1 MTNPCKTSY
10 IAPLPLRH
18 ASRVPRSLG
27 ARNRSSSRPGLVHPT
42 TLATGTA
49 WSHGRARKACRHQPC
64 RGQLAAEACAAAER
78 MKISMAAK
86 RFSARKDAAEEV
98 EVRSRCS
105 RAPSPPSRAWS
116 YRTRCS
122 LRMGQ
127 QIQRGVSTRGGEGVR
142 AGREAYAR
150 FHPAGK
156 PDSAVRARGRCAPSC
171 ARGSH
176 GAAARAPSGTNCC
189 SSVPFRFAGV
199 SVRTEAAFG
208 RPSV

>member
-1 MTNPCKTSY
+1 MPPGCGASWRGSRRIPQISQGCEWPAGAHTAGTDVGAKKKAAAGWAAKKTDPPLRSCFLNGESRLYHEHDQLMKTSY

-49 WSHGRARKACRHQPC
+49 WSHGRAHTTCRHLAC
-64 RGQLAAEACAAAER
+64 RGQLAAEAAAAAER

-86 RFSARKDAAEEV
+86 RFSARSEAAEEV

-127 QIQRGVSTRGGEGVR
+127 QIQRGVSTRGGK
-142 AGREAYAR
+142 A
-150 FHPAGK
+150 
-156 PDSAVRARGRCAPSC
+156 
-171 ARGSH
+171 
-176 GAAARAPSGTNCC
+176 
-189 SSVPFRFAGV
+189 
-199 SVRTEAAFG
+199 
-208 RPSV
+208 